1 MISGVHFFKN
11 FIGTYFLS
19 LIQYHYNID
28 KIALQDVFDEISTLF
43 LHFLSRQATLYANI
57 EAMVA
62 ARAVNRVRPLDFRQ
76 AQLLATVRA
85 FFVKMRFSV
94 TELVAPELEKDAD
107 PPKKA
112 TERKVL
118 TLTAVNVFRKEAKG
132 CKDQQC
138 HLDSIDDQAADK
150 QVGNHQ
156 GNRRPY
162 KHMIQAVD
170 AIATVHHP
178 CKLHPKFSHS
188 TSFPRQSSAALFLQD
203 IWYYTPF
210 FKLNINHLK
219 KK

>member
-43 LHFLSRQATLYANI
+43 LHFLSRQATLYANL

-62 ARAVNRVRPLDFRQ
+62 AWAVNRVLPLDFWQ
-76 AQLLATVRA
+76 AQLLAAVRA
-85 FFVKMRFSV
+85 FFVNMRFSV
-94 TELVAPELEKDAD
+94 TELVAPELKKAAD

-112 TERKVL
+112 AECKVL
-118 TLTAVNVFRKEAKG
+118 TLTPINVFRKETEGRK
-132 CKDQQC
+132 KQQC
-138 HLDSIDDQAADK
+138 DLNNIDNQAADK
-150 QVGNHQ
+150 QICDHQ

-162 KHMIQAVD
+162 QHMIQAVH
-170 AIATVHHP
+170 AIAAVHHP
-178 CKLHPKFSHS
+178 CKLHSKSSHTS
-188 TSFPRQSSAALFLQD
+188 SFPRQFPAALFLQA

-210 FKLNINHLK
+210 F
-219 KK
+219 